1 MKYSWSILSQKS
13 LLIFVSSI
21 LQVFS
26 TFLFETDGH
35 CHQMSF
41 LLSENREVYGG
52 FCQDYAATQFDAE
65 REKRVTK
72 CWSDSVEITQDVSEW
87 YRECQSC
94 RKKSPLQLLRPA
106 EHDLCGRLGFI
117 HTKSTAWKLL
127 LESDSSGLEKGIM
140 CTRELPG
147 NKENYQVTIF
157 GDLWHWPH
165 NQNCLR
171 SQTRSRRLD
180 RRNNN
185 KLLLGYIR
193 KISKILG
200 LNVIYF

>member
-1 MKYSWSILSQKS
+1 
-13 LLIFVSSI
+13 
-21 LQVFS
+21 
-26 TFLFETDGH
+26 
-35 CHQMSF
+35 MSF

-65 REKRVTK
+65 REKRVK
-72 CWSDSVEITQDVSEW
+72 KFWSDSVEITQDVSEW

-140 CTRELPG
+140 CHYQNYEITRQQVFGTCDKGRLPG
-147 NKENYQVTIF
+147 VTRDQLVIF
-157 GDLWHWPH
+157 VPIHK
-165 NQNCLR
+165 NFV
-171 SQTRSRRLD
+171 
-180 RRNNN
+180 
-185 KLLLGYIR
+185 K
-193 KISKILG
+193 
-200 LNVIYF
+200 

>member
-1 MKYSWSILSQKS
+1 MFLTFITNLNFTQAKGRFLRSKLQKTLHLEYFMKYSYSWSILSQKS

-65 REKRVTK
+65 REKRVKK

-106 EHDLCGRLGFI
+106 EHDLCGRLQFI
-117 HTKSTAWKLL
+117 HTKSTARKLL
-127 LESDSSGLEKGIM
+127 LESDSSGL
-140 CTRELPG
+140 
-147 NKENYQVTIF
+147 
-157 GDLWHWPH
+157 
-165 NQNCLR
+165 
-171 SQTRSRRLD
+171 
-180 RRNNN
+180 
-185 KLLLGYIR
+185 
-193 KISKILG
+193 
-200 LNVIYF
+200 